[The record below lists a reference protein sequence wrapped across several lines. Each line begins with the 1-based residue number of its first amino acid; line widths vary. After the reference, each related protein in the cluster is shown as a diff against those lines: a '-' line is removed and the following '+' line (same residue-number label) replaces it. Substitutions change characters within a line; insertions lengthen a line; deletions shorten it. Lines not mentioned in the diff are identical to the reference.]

1 MFFQLQIQNIL
12 DAEAQQIAFFIGKD
26 DEGKFHEC
34 DVNQLRSSFVEIR
47 DESHAMQW
55 SIFCDNAS
63 NHTDDPETKRNFR
76 AQAAMLRNA
85 KFEPDHRVLIYQV
98 NEALE
103 CAKSAAYRLTTGDY
117 SGAAAQLQDIRYN
130 LNQWNENLP
139 DETRVS
145 EV

>member
-1 MFFQLQIQNIL
+1 MHIRFFPNMIEAARAELGGYDHKIL
-12 DAEAQQIAFFIGKD
+12 TGAP
-26 DEGKFHEC
+26 
-34 DVNQLRSSFVEIR
+34 VEIR